1 MQATAAALRAAGFSI
16 GTTIRQSPQH
26 IGFWLADP
34 NLPNLQSRHRLAAIA
49 LISTSHRMAET
60 ALTIH
65 RAEAA
70 EPAWRARARPLLG
83 TLVEISAPAGNDAE
97 LRAWTEPAFDRIAS
111 LHAAMS
117 FHSTTSD
124 LAAIARAPADTQLV
138 VQADTW
144 QTLALALELE
154 AASGGAFNCA
164 VAPVLV
170 QRGLLPRPAGAVWPS
185 ATSATAAITLLDGNR
200 LRIEQAVWIDLGGVA
215 KGVAVD
221 AAVQA
226 LRAAGAPAGLV
237 NAGGDLR
244 VFGEHARRVVLRH
257 PRCPQRFISAAL
269 LSEGAVATSAAY
281 FERSPAG
288 DDVSAGDAI
297 DDRAALVTPQCW
309 QQGAASLPA
318 HAAVPASVSVFA
330 PSCAVADGLTK
341 VLALV
346 TAASAPLLRRYAARG
361 LWIDRDGLAHPV

>member
-1 MQATAAALRAAGFSI
+1 M
-16 GTTIRQSPQH
+16 
-26 IGFWLADP
+26 
-34 NLPNLQSRHRLAAIA
+34 
-49 LISTSHRMAET
+49 

-65 RAEAA
+65 RTEAD
-70 EPAWRARARPLLG
+70 ETAWRARARPLLG
-83 TLVEISAPAGNDAE
+83 TLVEISAPAKDDAE
-97 LRAWTEPAFDRIAS
+97 LRAWTEPAFERIAS

-124 LAAIARAPADTQLV
+124 LAAIARASAGTQLV

-170 QRGLLPRPAGAVWPS
+170 RRGLLPRPAGAVWPS
-185 ATSATAAITLLDGNR
+185 ARSATAAITMLDGNR

-257 PRCPQRFISAAL
+257 PRCPQQFISAAL
-269 LSEGAVATSAAY
+269 LSEGAVATSAGY
-281 FERSPAG
+281 FERGPDGDGGVSPINEIN
-288 DDVSAGDAI
+288 DHP
-297 DDRAALVTPQCW
+297 ALVDPQRW

-341 VLALV
+341 VLALA